1 MKAVKYLLL
10 TLNLL
15 FSTIIYGQNF
25 NYRMLSPIEISPSD
39 ELRCIYFDHQGLMWI
54 GTNSGLKS
62 YNGYSMTTYKSDA
75 FSPGILPN
83 NTVLCITEDNNNRL
97 WIGTRNGLVR
107 MDKRTGEFHTYFLPK
122 ENQRIIYSL
131 YTSSDGTI
139 WIGTDEGLSYYNSK
153 KSSFYTFDNTN
164 TYITHPDGK
173 RTKLGAY
180 SVKNIIEDNKGN
192 IFFGTWANGLIRFEK
207 GSREFYQYKKFN
219 KRNSAYSLHFDKIGR
234 LWIGTWGYGI
244 VRLDNPYN
252 TKNPKEHQYPF
263 KTNNFDTF
271 YKIIE
276 DPITN
281 TMWAC
286 SREGISILNSKD
298 VNGTWKNYTSAGTNN
313 LNFSNDIA
321 TNGNGNIWISTLNYG
336 IIEVNTNPSLFNI
349 WNIDTKSYK
358 FSINAICSI
367 YTQNGNDFW
376 LGLNPYGLALYNRT
390 TGKTI
395 YSNNIPGLKDIP
407 TEVMGTKI
415 PSIIKRSNGEMWFA
429 SSSYGIMVKKT
440 DGKAYIINYQKHK
453 YIADNYVC
461 TLFESKDKTMW
472 IGQRSGISIVYP
484 NNKGALLRPHDAKRD
499 FSQCDV
505 RNIIQTRNGDVW
517 LSTENEGIIR
527 IRGNIANPKSI
538 RFKQYNPL
546 NGNYAIDDAT
556 ACYEDSRGILWAISN
571 SGGLFRYYNAKDC
584 FIPINREY
592 HIDGD
597 RVFSINEDN
606 NHNLWLTTD
615 YALVKLSIKKNTYPE
630 VTSFASEDGIGEMM
644 FSPNSSYKYNGELF
658 FGGRTGFFSFTPSKW
673 NRNKQ
678 KNINKNISIT
688 DILINDIPYIQLDS
702 AKRREIS
709 DENPAYT
716 RTITIPSDIK
726 KFGIEF
732 ALLTYSNAKQ
742 NKYAYKLEGYDKE
755 WTYTNYR
762 GRRATYQ
769 NLPWGNYY
777 LHIKAA
783 DSFGKWHEM
792 DYAIK
797 IMVLP
802 PWWAK
807 WWAYIIYVFIVGLG
821 VIFGIRWYKNYLKTK
836 NRLQMTV
843 VFTNITHEL
852 LTPLTVIT
860 AAVDELRNK
869 APQFDDSYTLMQNN
883 VSRLTRLLRQ
893 ILEIRKSQA
902 GQLKLLVSKNN
913 IAAFIRDICES
924 IRPMSS
930 IHHNNLIV
938 NIPQNEIFAWFDT
951 DKIDKILFNILSNAF
966 KYNRDGGNVT
976 VALETK
982 NGKAILKVSDEGIGI
997 SPDKLKHLY
1006 TRFLDGDYRKM
1017 KTLGTGIGLSL
1028 THDLVKLHHG
1038 DINCES
1044 KSGIGTTFII
1054 SIPIRK
1060 EDYND
1065 KEIYKE
1071 KETIEKT
1078 QITYNHESEVTLKDT
1093 LHTRELQPGDGYK
1106 ILLVEDNEQLLNIM
1120 KRLLGRRYHVATAK
1134 NGVQAL
1140 NIINKEELDIVVTD
1154 VMMPV
1159 MDGIELTKKIKASKD
1174 FAQLPVIMLTAK
1186 TSDTDENTGYETG
1199 ADDYIT
1205 KPFKLENLQLRID
1218 SIIANR
1224 MRIREK
1230 FRQQTE
1236 IDQID
1241 DMHYSNP
1248 DKTFIEKAMQC
1259 VRQNMTDTE
1268 YNRATFASDMMMSS
1282 SSLYNKLRALTGQG
1296 IIEFINSIRLKEA
1309 CSIIKRQPDIQIND
1323 IAMKVGFNTPKYF
1336 SKCFKK
1342 EFGMSPKDYAQKNIN
1357 GSI

>member
-1 MKAVKYLLL
+1 
-10 TLNLL
+10 
-15 FSTIIYGQNF
+15 
-25 NYRMLSPIEISPSD
+25 
-39 ELRCIYFDHQGLMWI
+39 
-54 GTNSGLKS
+54 
-62 YNGYSMTTYKSDA
+62 
-75 FSPGILPN
+75 
-83 NTVLCITEDNNNRL
+83 
-97 WIGTRNGLVR
+97 
-107 MDKRTGEFHTYFLPK
+107 
-122 ENQRIIYSL
+122 
-131 YTSSDGTI
+131 
-139 WIGTDEGLSYYNSK
+139 
-153 KSSFYTFDNTN
+153 
-164 TYITHPDGK
+164 
-173 RTKLGAY
+173 
-180 SVKNIIEDNKGN
+180 
-192 IFFGTWANGLIRFEK
+192 
-207 GSREFYQYKKFN
+207 
-219 KRNSAYSLHFDKIGR
+219 
-234 LWIGTWGYGI
+234 
-244 VRLDNPYN
+244 
-252 TKNPKEHQYPF
+252 
-263 KTNNFDTF
+263 
-271 YKIIE
+271 
-276 DPITN
+276 
-281 TMWAC
+281 
-286 SREGISILNSKD
+286 
-298 VNGTWKNYTSAGTNN
+298 
-313 LNFSNDIA
+313 
-321 TNGNGNIWISTLNYG
+321 
-336 IIEVNTNPSLFNI
+336 
-349 WNIDTKSYK
+349 
-358 FSINAICSI
+358 
-367 YTQNGNDFW
+367 
-376 LGLNPYGLALYNRT
+376 
-390 TGKTI
+390 
-395 YSNNIPGLKDIP
+395 
-407 TEVMGTKI
+407 
-415 PSIIKRSNGEMWFA
+415 
-429 SSSYGIMVKKT
+429 
-440 DGKAYIINYQKHK
+440 
-453 YIADNYVC
+453 
-461 TLFESKDKTMW
+461 
-472 IGQRSGISIVYP
+472 
-484 NNKGALLRPHDAKRD
+484 
-499 FSQCDV
+499 
-505 RNIIQTRNGDVW
+505 
-517 LSTENEGIIR
+517 
-527 IRGNIANPKSI
+527 
-538 RFKQYNPL
+538 
-546 NGNYAIDDAT
+546 
-556 ACYEDSRGILWAISN
+556 
-571 SGGLFRYYNAKDC
+571 
-584 FIPINREY
+584 
-592 HIDGD
+592 
-597 RVFSINEDN
+597 
-606 NHNLWLTTD
+606 
-615 YALVKLSIKKNTYPE
+615 
-630 VTSFASEDGIGEMM
+630 MM

>member
-1 MKAVKYLLL
+1 M
-10 TLNLL
+10 
-15 FSTIIYGQNF
+15 
-25 NYRMLSPIEISPSD
+25 
-39 ELRCIYFDHQGLMWI
+39 
-54 GTNSGLKS
+54 
-62 YNGYSMTTYKSDA
+62 
-75 FSPGILPN
+75 
-83 NTVLCITEDNNNRL
+83 
-97 WIGTRNGLVR
+97 
-107 MDKRTGEFHTYFLPK
+107 
-122 ENQRIIYSL
+122 
-131 YTSSDGTI
+131 
-139 WIGTDEGLSYYNSK
+139 
-153 KSSFYTFDNTN
+153 
-164 TYITHPDGK
+164 
-173 RTKLGAY
+173 
-180 SVKNIIEDNKGN
+180 
-192 IFFGTWANGLIRFEK
+192 
-207 GSREFYQYKKFN
+207 
-219 KRNSAYSLHFDKIGR
+219 
-234 LWIGTWGYGI
+234 
-244 VRLDNPYN
+244 
-252 TKNPKEHQYPF
+252 
-263 KTNNFDTF
+263 
-271 YKIIE
+271 
-276 DPITN
+276 
-281 TMWAC
+281 
-286 SREGISILNSKD
+286 
-298 VNGTWKNYTSAGTNN
+298 
-313 LNFSNDIA
+313 
-321 TNGNGNIWISTLNYG
+321 
-336 IIEVNTNPSLFNI
+336 
-349 WNIDTKSYK
+349 
-358 FSINAICSI
+358 
-367 YTQNGNDFW
+367 
-376 LGLNPYGLALYNRT
+376 
-390 TGKTI
+390 
-395 YSNNIPGLKDIP
+395 
-407 TEVMGTKI
+407 
-415 PSIIKRSNGEMWFA
+415 
-429 SSSYGIMVKKT
+429 
-440 DGKAYIINYQKHK
+440 
-453 YIADNYVC
+453 
-461 TLFESKDKTMW
+461 
-472 IGQRSGISIVYP
+472 
-484 NNKGALLRPHDAKRD
+484 
-499 FSQCDV
+499 
-505 RNIIQTRNGDVW
+505 
-517 LSTENEGIIR
+517 
-527 IRGNIANPKSI
+527 
-538 RFKQYNPL
+538 
-546 NGNYAIDDAT
+546 
-556 ACYEDSRGILWAISN
+556 
-571 SGGLFRYYNAKDC
+571 
-584 FIPINREY
+584 
-592 HIDGD
+592 
-597 RVFSINEDN
+597 
-606 NHNLWLTTD
+606 
-615 YALVKLSIKKNTYPE
+615 
-630 VTSFASEDGIGEMM
+630 
-644 FSPNSSYKYNGELF
+644 
-658 FGGRTGFFSFTPSKW
+658 
-673 NRNKQ
+673 
-678 KNINKNISIT
+678 
-688 DILINDIPYIQLDS
+688 
-702 AKRREIS
+702 
-709 DENPAYT
+709 
-716 RTITIPSDIK
+716 
-726 KFGIEF
+726 
-732 ALLTYSNAKQ
+732 LTYSNAKQ

-762 GRRATYQ
+762 GGRATYQ

-1357 GSI
+1357 ASI

>member
-1 MKAVKYLLL
+1 M
-10 TLNLL
+10 
-15 FSTIIYGQNF
+15 
-25 NYRMLSPIEISPSD
+25 
-39 ELRCIYFDHQGLMWI
+39 
-54 GTNSGLKS
+54 
-62 YNGYSMTTYKSDA
+62 
-75 FSPGILPN
+75 
-83 NTVLCITEDNNNRL
+83 
-97 WIGTRNGLVR
+97 
-107 MDKRTGEFHTYFLPK
+107 
-122 ENQRIIYSL
+122 
-131 YTSSDGTI
+131 
-139 WIGTDEGLSYYNSK
+139 
-153 KSSFYTFDNTN
+153 
-164 TYITHPDGK
+164 
-173 RTKLGAY
+173 
-180 SVKNIIEDNKGN
+180 
-192 IFFGTWANGLIRFEK
+192 
-207 GSREFYQYKKFN
+207 
-219 KRNSAYSLHFDKIGR
+219 
-234 LWIGTWGYGI
+234 
-244 VRLDNPYN
+244 
-252 TKNPKEHQYPF
+252 
-263 KTNNFDTF
+263 
-271 YKIIE
+271 
-276 DPITN
+276 
-281 TMWAC
+281 
-286 SREGISILNSKD
+286 
-298 VNGTWKNYTSAGTNN
+298 
-313 LNFSNDIA
+313 
-321 TNGNGNIWISTLNYG
+321 
-336 IIEVNTNPSLFNI
+336 
-349 WNIDTKSYK
+349 
-358 FSINAICSI
+358 
-367 YTQNGNDFW
+367 
-376 LGLNPYGLALYNRT
+376 
-390 TGKTI
+390 
-395 YSNNIPGLKDIP
+395 
-407 TEVMGTKI
+407 
-415 PSIIKRSNGEMWFA
+415 
-429 SSSYGIMVKKT
+429 
-440 DGKAYIINYQKHK
+440 
-453 YIADNYVC
+453 
-461 TLFESKDKTMW
+461 
-472 IGQRSGISIVYP
+472 
-484 NNKGALLRPHDAKRD
+484 
-499 FSQCDV
+499 
-505 RNIIQTRNGDVW
+505 
-517 LSTENEGIIR
+517 
-527 IRGNIANPKSI
+527 
-538 RFKQYNPL
+538 
-546 NGNYAIDDAT
+546 
-556 ACYEDSRGILWAISN
+556 
-571 SGGLFRYYNAKDC
+571 
-584 FIPINREY
+584 
-592 HIDGD
+592 
-597 RVFSINEDN
+597 
-606 NHNLWLTTD
+606 
-615 YALVKLSIKKNTYPE
+615 
-630 VTSFASEDGIGEMM
+630 
-644 FSPNSSYKYNGELF
+644 
-658 FGGRTGFFSFTPSKW
+658 
-673 NRNKQ
+673 
-678 KNINKNISIT
+678 
-688 DILINDIPYIQLDS
+688 
-702 AKRREIS
+702 
-709 DENPAYT
+709 
-716 RTITIPSDIK
+716 
-726 KFGIEF
+726 
-732 ALLTYSNAKQ
+732 LTYSNAKQ

-1357 GSI
+1357 ASI